1 MACPTVWAC
10 ARVHRPSSWNLQFC
24 VHGMK
29 LIAITLNSIE
39 MIKAYW
45 LKWKEVCAGTYP
57 SQQNKNFVD
66 LRGGQ
71 SGKIR
76 VLAGLNR

>member
-1 MACPTVWAC
+1 
-10 ARVHRPSSWNLQFC
+10 
-24 VHGMK
+24 MK

-45 LKWKEVCAGTYP
+45 LKWKEVCAGTYS